1 MGNDV
6 TASGP
11 ALRFVFHMGYTINIK
26 ASNMFAF
33 AKALLYVDVSE
44 PLLWGPLPHTSWF
57 PGFPCE
63 TRDFMMIEL
72 MTWLNSDPMFL
83 LTLKSFE
90 SDRRGE
96 GSEIGESR

>member
-1 MGNDV
+1 
-6 TASGP
+6 
-11 ALRFVFHMGYTINIK
+11 MGYTINIIK
-26 ASNMFAF
+26 PTKKFAF
-33 AKALLYVDVSE
+33 AKALLYVDVFWA
-44 PLLWGPLPHTSWF
+44 PALGTPYPHTSWF

-63 TRDFMMIEL
+63 TRDFMTIKL